1 MAASA
6 SGRAHSIAAG
16 VIFLGS
22 FGTVWLIG
30 GVLLTGRAMPTAL
43 ALLAAGA
50 VLLLGGALLLR
61 RRAVPDPANA
71 DSARIAR
78 VFKQVNL
85 AQYAAMAAAIVGANL
100 AGRPDLIPALISCVV
115 ALHFLPLAGLFGN
128 PVYYVTT
135 PAILL
140 LDTLAVLH
148 APHES
153 GAFAAM
159 ATGSVLWCTAIFQL
173 VRGMRLVHRDT
184 PEGASVS

>member
-1 MAASA
+1 MAASP
-6 SGRAHSIAAG
+6 SGRAYAVAAG
-16 VIFLGS
+16 VIFLAG
-22 FGTVWLIG
+22 FGTVWLYG
-30 GVLLTGRAMPTAL
+30 GVFLAGRATLPAL

-50 VLLLGGALLLR
+50 VLLLGGAFILC

-78 VFKQVNL
+78 VFKQMNL
-85 AQYAAMAAAIVGANL
+85 AQYAAMTVAIVGANL

-140 LDTLAVLH
+140 LDALAVLH

-153 GAFAAM
+153 GALAAM

-173 VRGMRLVHRDT
+173 VRGMRLVHRETSQRAD
-184 PEGASVS
+184 VF